1 MKKAAEFRGWQRSPS
16 DEIVELDPDADGGLF
31 SDALNLWLRWE
42 DDQTTHV
49 RLLRPY
55 LPDGTPISTSM
66 EIKHMFEQEKSLR
79 EEEQELREEEQHR
92 REEAEAKVS
101 ELEAEL
107 ERLREQVANTKDER
121 V

>member
-1 MKKAAEFRGWQRSPS
+1 M
-16 DEIVELDPDADGGLF
+16 F
-31 SDALNLWLRWE
+31 SEALNLWLRWE

-55 LPDGTPISTSM
+55 LPDDTPINTSM
-66 EIKHMFEQEKSLR
+66 EIKHQLEHEKNLR
-79 EEEQELREEEQHR
+79 EEKQLLREEEQHR

-107 ERLREQVANTKDER
+107 ERLRSQITNKKR
-121 V
+121 